1 MKRCLIIQ
9 ERHNTARFTQTWRCA
24 QLKEEGLHVHV
35 AMAPHLHNSQ
45 GNKYTANLASNP
57 VFGCKKQHGI
67 GSRLL
72 LAKLPKESNAAQIQK
87 YFWWGLIGKLTL
99 A

>member
-35 AMAPHLHNSQ
+35 AMASHLHNSQ

-57 VFGCKKQHGI
+57 VFGCKKNSMELVLG
-67 GSRLL
+67 
-72 LAKLPKESNAAQIQK
+72 
-87 YFWWGLIGKLTL
+87 YFYSILRGRNGMAGVRTS
-99 A
+99 